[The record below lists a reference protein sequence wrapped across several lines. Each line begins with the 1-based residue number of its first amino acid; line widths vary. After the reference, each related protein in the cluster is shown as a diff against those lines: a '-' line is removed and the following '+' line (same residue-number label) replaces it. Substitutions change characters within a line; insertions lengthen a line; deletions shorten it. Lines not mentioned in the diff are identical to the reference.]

1 MFGLDYWIEDIITKK
16 WALVSLDLGKR
27 VKSYGYLKNQGQ
39 AVLRKREKKN
49 RYGLGS
55 NV

>member
-27 VKSYGYLKNQGQ
+27 VESNEGLKIRDYFVNKIFTNESL
-39 AVLRKREKKN
+39 AEN
-49 RYGLGS
+49 
-55 NV
+55 